1 MTGIESSINQLRQSI
16 QDMVSIEAEPISDQA
31 LNQMMHQLHLGQES
45 LNEIVQDRILR
56 GVKAKFDDMH
66 YRYQNIDS
74 PISGTF
80 EWIFGLEG
88 TSEEATRFNHWLTT
102 GSDIFHIC
110 GKLGSGKSTLMKQ
123 LFGHA
128 RTRSKLE
135 QWASQWIPL

>member
-110 GKLGSGKSTLMKQ
+110 GKLGSGK
-123 LFGHA
+123 
-128 RTRSKLE
+128 
-135 QWASQWIPL
+135 